1 MRAPRAGSGEP
12 CRLLGEAVGVLI
24 ANKTLSAAVSLAG
37 ATAPPLLWIHPGN
50 VW

>member
-12 CRLLGEAVGVLI
+12 CRLLGEAVNALT
-24 ANKTLSAAVSLAG
+24 ANDILSAAISLAG
-37 ATAPPLLWIHPGN
+37 ATAPPPFWIHPGN

>member
-12 CRLLGEAVGVLI
+12 CRSLGEAVD
-24 ANKTLSAAVSLAG
+24 ALSAHDILSAVSRAG
-37 ATAPPLLWIHPGN
+37 AAAPPLLWIHPGN

>member
-1 MRAPRAGSGEP
+1 MRRALAAASP
-12 CRLLGEAVGVLI
+12 ADFGEAVGVLI
-24 ANKTLSAAVSLAG
+24 ANTTLSAAVSLAG